1 MKKKISKIIKVA
13 VSIIIVVIIIIVIDN
28 DMVMNECLELTVPK
42 ITKRE
47 RKELKDDDIFTNEK
61 AVKIYLSK
69 RQAEN
74 MRKKIEQNKNWKSTK
89 VDEKLKVEIEGYSW
103 KEVNFKI
110 PEIENYYWIFTNRT
124 HGIENKHSV
133 DELLEDGYYAISFG
147 MFDIDNNILYYYE
160 HDR

>member
-1 MKKKISKIIKVA
+1 MKKKLLISFMTIFILL
-13 VSIIIVVIIIIVIDN
+13 VVLILYTN

-47 RKELKDDDIFTNEK
+47 IVELEDYDIFTNERV
-61 AVKIYLSK
+61 VKIYLSK
-69 RQAEN
+69 KQAKN
-74 MRKKIEQNKNWKSTK
+74 MQKKIEKNNNWKK
-89 VDEKLKVEIEGYSW
+89 EKIDERLKKQIEGHTW
-103 KEVNFKI
+103 KEVNFTI

-124 HGIENKHSV
+124 QKVENKHSV
-133 DELLEDGYYAISFG
+133 DEFLEDGYYAISFG